1 MKTGLVLEGGGI
13 RGIYTAGVLDVFL
26 DEGIE
31 FDGVI
36 GVSAGAIHGCSY
48 LSKQRGRS
56 VRYMTKYCTDPRFMS
71 FKSWLKTG
79 DIVGAEF
86 CYKDIPDRLDPF
98 DHEAFG
104 RRTAKFYATV
114 TNLETGK
121 AEHIELPELRQG
133 IDWVRASA
141 SLPYF
146 SRPVEINGVKY
157 LDGGCADSVP
167 VKAFRDMGYERNVVI
182 LTKEAG
188 YRKKPEA
195 ALMTKLKYRKYP
207 AFAKALLTRAE
218 DYNRCMEEILEMEKR
233 GEVFLI
239 QPSVKLD
246 IGRTD
251 TDPDKIQRAY
261 DQGVADG
268 KALLGEL
275 KAWLKMTFSETP

>member
-1 MKTGLVLEGGGI
+1 
-13 RGIYTAGVLDVFL
+13 
-26 DEGIE
+26 
-31 FDGVI
+31 
-36 GVSAGAIHGCSY
+36 
-48 LSKQRGRS
+48 
-56 VRYMTKYCTDPRFMS
+56 MS

-104 RRTAKFYATV
+104 RRNAKFYATV

-188 YRKKPEA
+188 YRKKSEA
-195 ALMTKLKYRKYP
+195 ALITKLKYRKYP
-207 AFAKALLTRAE
+207 AFAKVLLNRAE

-268 KALLGEL
+268 KALLGDL

>member
-1 MKTGLVLEGGGI
+1 MSEIKTGLVLEGGGV

-26 DEGIE
+26 EEGIE

-48 LSKQRGRS
+48 LSKQKGRS
-56 VRYMTKYCTDPRFMS
+56 VRYMTRYCADPRFMS

-98 DHEAFG
+98 DHEAFAE
-104 RRTAKFYATV
+104 RTARFYATV

-121 AEHIELPELRQG
+121 AEHIELDELREG

-146 SRPVEINGVKY
+146 SRPVEINGAKY

-167 VKAFRDMGYERNVVI
+167 VNAFRQMGYQRNVVI

-188 YRKKPEA
+188 YRKKPEGK
-195 ALMTKLKYRKYP
+195 LLTRLKYRKYP
-207 AFAKALLTRAE
+207 AFAEALLNRAA
-218 DYNRCMEEILEMEKR
+218 DYNRCMDQIMEMEKR
-233 GEVFLI
+233 GEVFVI
-239 QPSVKLD
+239 QPSVPLG
-246 IGRTD
+246 IGRTE
-251 TDPDKIQRAY
+251 TDPEKIQRAY
-261 DQGVADG
+261 DQGVSDG
-268 KALLGEL
+268 KALLGVLKEWL
-275 KAWLKMTFSETP
+275 KA